1 LGAQGGWL
9 ACKSGAGARLP
20 ECYGPAAFHDRE
32 FTMSASAA
40 PSTTASPAKAAALA
54 KARARRAELAAK
66 INGDNK
72 SVSTEEWDEFF
83 ALAQEL
89 HKLGHLKPE
98 AVDDGPTP

>member
-1 LGAQGGWL
+1 
-9 ACKSGAGARLP
+9 
-20 ECYGPAAFHDRE
+20 
-32 FTMSASAA
+32 MSA
-40 PSTTASPAKAAALA
+40 ASPAMTSKTAALD

-66 INGDNK
+66 INGANG

>member
-1 LGAQGGWL
+1 
-9 ACKSGAGARLP
+9 
-20 ECYGPAAFHDRE
+20 
-32 FTMSASAA
+32 MSA
-40 PSTTASPAKAAALA
+40 ASPATTAKTAALE

-66 INGDNK
+66 INGANG